1 MSWFAMVGPP
11 KMPAAIAAKLQSA
24 MAEALRLPDVTKRI
38 QELSATP
45 VGSTPAET
53 AALFKEEAERWGKII
68 RAAGIK
74 AE

>member
-1 MSWFAMVGPP
+1 MSWFAVVGPP
-11 KMPAAIAAKLQSA
+11 KLPPVIATKLQSA
-24 MAEALRLPDVTKRI
+24 MAEALKLPDVTKRI
-38 QELSATP
+38 QDMSAQP